1 MKIILLATALSL
13 HFQLAANVLP
23 GDSVT
28 VAVSRKSNMRL
39 TSRLHNVGIF
49 NFSGRM
55 ASSNPAFD
63 MNFNYDR
70 KTWSA
75 FLFSAVDLADR
86 RSDNNFTLALIYKR
100 FQLGKKLSITPNIG
114 LVVAGYGQAYE
125 DRLIVITS
133 YRWSQRLTV
142 DHTGIVANI
151 IEGSDHDWVNRWR
164 FMYAATKHVDV
175 TFSLW
180 HDNKIMDHAD
190 YLSTGLNV
198 FYNRIKL
205 SKNLVGSV
213 GVSGLV
219 MAQTSDETQ
228 CPKKN
233 GLMLTLAVVVD

>member
-1 MKIILLATALSL
+1 LSL
-13 HFQLAANVLP
+13 HFHFHLEAHVLP
-23 GDSVT
+23 GDSVK
-28 VAVSRKSNMRL
+28 VVLSRKSNMRL
-39 TSRLHNVGIF
+39 TPRVHNVGLF

-75 FLFSAVDLADR
+75 MVFSAVDLADR
-86 RSDNNFTLALIYKR
+86 HSDNNFTLVLVYKR
-100 FQLGKKLSITPNIG
+100 FQLGKKLSITPNVGFVIEGFGHAIG
-114 LVVAGYGQAYE
+114 
-125 DRLIVITS
+125 DRLIITTS
-133 YRWSQRLTV
+133 YRMTQRLVV
-142 DHTGIVANI
+142 DYTSIIANI

-164 FMYAATKHVDV
+164 FMYTATKHVDI

-180 HDNKIMDHAD
+180 HNNKVIDHAD

-198 FYNRIKL
+198 FYNRIKV
-205 SKNLVGSV
+205 SKNVFGSV

-219 MAQTSDETQ
+219 MAETSDELQ

-233 GLMLTLAVVVD
+233 GLMLTLAVTVD